1 MSPNISMDR
10 VFPSEGKDRSSILLS
25 DAIYDSKKEF
35 IKLNSFFIFKII
47 NVTKTQNQKCIN
59 YIYPLKS

>member
-10 VFPSEGKDRSSILLS
+10 VFPSEGKDRSSILLLG
-25 DAIYDSKKEF
+25 AIYDSKKEF

-47 NVTKTQNQKCIN
+47 NVLFTQIKN
-59 YIYPLKS
+59 YINPLKA